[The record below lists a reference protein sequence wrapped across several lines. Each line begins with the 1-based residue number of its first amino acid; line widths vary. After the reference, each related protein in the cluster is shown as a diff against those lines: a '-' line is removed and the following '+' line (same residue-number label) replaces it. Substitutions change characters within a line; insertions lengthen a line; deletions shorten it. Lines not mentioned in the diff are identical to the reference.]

1 MFVSNS
7 GRWKDHQ
14 IRRWSNQS
22 HGSDICHTRWVL
34 PLKRRWLG
42 HWHCWK
48 ARCFPT
54 PCRVLAI
61 SSICFRRHQRFQKDA
76 MLRCYSQR
84 RGSKVKWYGIKKQGK
99 WGKVQVPLGNVEK
112 GITFYRQ
119 KSTRPLKC
127 WMALQHSWREWQLG
141 DLISRNAKKTG
152 AMHSVKSWSIKIQK
166 RRSKE
171 RKGEPASSW

>member
-84 RGSKVKWYGIKKQGK
+84 RGSKVKWYGVKKQGK
-99 WGKVQVPLGNVEK
+99 WGRCKSLWEMLRKASHFTDRNLQGPWNVGWLCSIAEGNDNLV
-112 GITFYRQ
+112 
-119 KSTRPLKC
+119 
-127 WMALQHSWREWQLG
+127 
-141 DLISRNAKKTG
+141 ISSQEMPRKQEQCTQWNHG
-152 AMHSVKSWSIKIQK
+152 A
-166 RRSKE
+166 
-171 RKGEPASSW
+171 